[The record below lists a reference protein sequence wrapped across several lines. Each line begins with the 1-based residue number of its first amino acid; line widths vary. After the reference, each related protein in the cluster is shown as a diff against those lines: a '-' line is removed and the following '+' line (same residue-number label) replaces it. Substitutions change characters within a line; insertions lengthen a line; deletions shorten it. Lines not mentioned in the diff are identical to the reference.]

1 MLLFQMD
8 DFQALQGGG
17 LAIGHVSPEAYE
29 GGNIALIKDGDM
41 VHIDIPSR
49 KLTVDVSDEEFE
61 NRKMNWKPV
70 EKPALGWLKLY
81 KNNWTSAH
89 RGATIY
95 WD

>member
-1 MLLFQMD
+1 M
-8 DFQALQGGG
+8 
-17 LAIGHVSPEAYE
+17 
-29 GGNIALIKDGDM
+29 IKDGDM

-81 KNNWTSAH
+81 KNNCTSAQQFIGTDIL
-89 RGATIY
+89 RRQMGNVP
-95 WD
+95 

>member
-1 MLLFQMD
+1 
-8 DFQALQGGG
+8 
-17 LAIGHVSPEAYE
+17 
-29 GGNIALIKDGDM
+29 M

-81 KNNWTSAH
+81 KNNCTSAQAQQFIGTDIL
-89 RGATIY
+89 RR
-95 WD
+95 